1 MTSSQQ
7 VLHSIHVHQLKN
19 LVDLEMSFDDSPVTV
34 VLGPNGNGKSTV
46 IHALACAF
54 QPVADG
60 ENYKFSSF
68 FTPNPDALWQ
78 GSRLEITHSYREG
91 ANEHK
96 RKIVE
101 YTKRAD
107 RWCPRY
113 ARRPSR
119 DVFYIGIDKCVP
131 LIESENRAARINYS
145 TETIGEQLISTI
157 LDKASHI
164 LNRHYSAFN
173 IHTSSGK
180 KFIGVESNELK
191 YSALSMSAGE
201 QRVFY
206 ILGKIFRAGKNSL
219 ILIDEIDLL
228 LHDNAM
234 KKLIEVIRERAS
246 VRNLQIIA
254 TTHRETILAQEN
266 LINIR
271 HIVIKSGRSLC
282 FSKTKP
288 DAINRLTG
296 SQPRPIEVFVEDDLA
311 AAIVKKIASQ
321 LKGTKYI
328 SVERYGAAKNCFIA
342 VAGLLL
348 GGEECEHSLFVLDGD
363 VYRSDQEKLSCI
375 NGLLTGTDRRST
387 EYRSVALSKISQL
400 ELPDAMSPER
410 YLHGIIVSI
419 DVDVNDEHIEVI
431 ECAREIHF
439 VDDDHKYI
447 DDLLIRLGWDR
458 EVGLSKIVDLVAMS
472 DQWPEYVASVK
483 SWMSHQID
491 KMSEGL

>member
-19 LVDLEMSFDDSPVTV
+19 LVGLEMSFDDSPVTI

-91 ANEHK
+91 ASQYS

-101 YTKRAD
+101 YTKRTD
-107 RWCPRY
+107 RWTPRY

-119 DVFYIGIDKCVP
+119 DLFYIGIDRCVP
-131 LIESENRAARINYS
+131 LIESESRAARINYS
-145 TETIGEQLISTI
+145 TEKMGEQVIAEI
-157 LDKASHI
+157 LNKASHI

-180 KFIGVESNELK
+180 RFIGVESDGLK

-206 ILGKIFRAGKNSL
+206 ILEKIFRAGKYSL

-228 LHDNAM
+228 LHDSAM
-234 KKLIEVIRERAS
+234 KKLVEVIRERAS
-246 VRNLQIIA
+246 DKNLQIIA

-266 LINIR
+266 LVNIR
-271 HIVIKSGRSLC
+271 HIVNKSGRSLC
-282 FSKTKP
+282 FSETKP
-288 DAINRLTG
+288 DAIKRLTG
-296 SQPRPIEVFVEDDLA
+296 SQPKPIEVFVEDDLA

-321 LKGTKYI
+321 LKGVKYI
-328 SVERYGAAKNCFIA
+328 SVERYGAAQNCFIA

-348 GGEECEHSLFVLDGD
+348 GGEDCKHSLFVLDGD
-363 VYRSDQEKLSCI
+363 VYRSEQQKLNRI
-375 NGLLTGTDRRST
+375 NVLLTGTDRRSA
-387 EYRSVALSKISQL
+387 EYRSIALSKILQF

-410 YLHGIIVSI
+410 YLHQIIVSI
-419 DVDVNDEHIEVI
+419 NDGVNDEHIEVI
-431 ECAREIHF
+431 ECAREIHS

-472 DQWPEYVASVK
+472 DRWSDYVASVK

-491 KMSEGL
+491 QMSESS

>member
-1 MTSSQQ
+1 
-7 VLHSIHVHQLKN
+7 
-19 LVDLEMSFDDSPVTV
+19 MSFDGSPFTV

-60 ENYKFSSF
+60 ENYKYSSF
-68 FTPNPDALWQ
+68 FTPNSDALWQ
-78 GSRLEITHSYREG
+78 DSRLEITHSYREG
-91 ANEHK
+91 ASQHL

-101 YTKRAD
+101 YTKRTD
-107 RWCPRY
+107 RWTPRY
-113 ARRPSR
+113 ARRPGR
-119 DVFYIGIDKCVP
+119 DLFYIGIDKCVP
-131 LIESENRAARINYS
+131 LIESESRAARINYS
-145 TETIGEQLISTI
+145 TETIGEQVISVI

-164 LNRHYSAFN
+164 LNRRYSAFN

-180 KFIGVESNELK
+180 IFIGVESDGLK

-206 ILGKIFRAGKNSL
+206 ILEKIFRAGKHSL

-228 LHDNAM
+228 LHDSAM
-234 KKLIEVIRERAS
+234 KKLVEVIHDRAS
-246 VRNLQIIA
+246 DKNLQIIA

-266 LINIR
+266 LVNIR

-282 FSKTKP
+282 FSETKP
-288 DAINRLTG
+288 DAIKRLTG
-296 SQPRPIEVFVEDDLA
+296 SQPRPIEVFAEDDLA

-321 LKGTKYI
+321 LKGIKYI

-387 EYRSVALSKISQL
+387 EYRSVALSKISQF

-410 YLHGIIVSI
+410 YLHSIIVSMN
-419 DVDVNDEHIEVI
+419 VSVNDEHIEII